1 MGFLAELGAR
11 ARGLKSYDNGE
22 FGGVEGSSA
31 LGEKEKNKAA
41 AQGDHRGEWMST
53 SGPCPLHGG
62 LAQPSSCVAGCV
74 AARVRAAPARP
85 AAAVDE
91 LVIPIGSL

>member
-1 MGFLAELGAR
+1 M
-11 ARGLKSYDNGE
+11 
-22 FGGVEGSSA
+22 
-31 LGEKEKNKAA
+31 GEKEKSKAA

-53 SGPCPLHGG
+53 PGACPLHGG
-62 LAQPSSCVAGCV
+62 LAQPSSCVAGRV
-74 AARVRAAPARP
+74 AAHAKAAPARP